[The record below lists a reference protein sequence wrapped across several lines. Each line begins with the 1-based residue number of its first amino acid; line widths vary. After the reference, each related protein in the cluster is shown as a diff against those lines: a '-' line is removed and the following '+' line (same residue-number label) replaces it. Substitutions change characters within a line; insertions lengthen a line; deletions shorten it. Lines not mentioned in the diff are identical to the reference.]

1 MEEMSLEQGLEE
13 IGHKI
18 LVLTRNELY
27 MKMRFM
33 DVALS
38 AFYYVQD
45 FSVDLLATDGET
57 MYFNGQML
65 GGEYR
70 QNRIEVNR
78 AYLHL
83 VLHCIFRHVFRR
95 NGREELVW
103 NLAADIAVESVID
116 DWNLQNIRKSQSWIR
131 QRTYRDLKEEIKVVT
146 IDIPI
151 IRKGDQGIYSGKNL
165 WSTGKMEAFGQRDGA
180 HGPGIYRG

>member
-1 MEEMSLEQGLEE
+1 MSLEQGLEE

-57 MYFNGQML
+57 MY
-65 GGEYR
+65 
-70 QNRIEVNR
+70 
-78 AYLHL
+78 
-83 VLHCIFRHVFRR
+83 
-95 NGREELVW
+95 
-103 NLAADIAVESVID
+103 
-116 DWNLQNIRKSQSWIR
+116 
-131 QRTYRDLKEEIKVVT
+131 
-146 IDIPI
+146 
-151 IRKGDQGIYSGKNL
+151 
-165 WSTGKMEAFGQRDGA
+165 
-180 HGPGIYRG
+180 

>member
-57 MYFNGQML
+57 MYFNGQMPPGSIQAL
-65 GGEYR
+65 PVHFCEIHVGKCSAEPDVDRRGLPR
-70 QNRIEVNR
+70 SGS
-78 AYLHL
+78 ACTHL
-83 VLHCIFRHVFRR
+83 PASAR
-95 NGREELVW
+95 
-103 NLAADIAVESVID
+103 
-116 DWNLQNIRKSQSWIR
+116 
-131 QRTYRDLKEEIKVVT
+131 
-146 IDIPI
+146 
-151 IRKGDQGIYSGKNL
+151 
-165 WSTGKMEAFGQRDGA
+165 
-180 HGPGIYRG
+180 

>member
-70 QNRIEVNR
+70 QNRIEVT
-78 AYLHL
+78 APIYIWFCTAFSDMYFAEMDGKSLYGTW
-83 VLHCIFRHVFRR
+83 RR
-95 NGREELVW
+95 ILR
-103 NLAADIAVESVID
+103 
-116 DWNLQNIRKSQSWIR
+116 
-131 QRTYRDLKEEIKVVT
+131 
-146 IDIPI
+146 
-151 IRKGDQGIYSGKNL
+151 
-165 WSTGKMEAFGQRDGA
+165 
-180 HGPGIYRG
+180 

>member
-57 MYFNGQML
+57 MYFNGQ
-65 GGEYR
+65 
-70 QNRIEVNR
+70 
-78 AYLHL
+78 
-83 VLHCIFRHVFRR
+83 
-95 NGREELVW
+95 
-103 NLAADIAVESVID
+103 ID
-116 DWNLQNIRKSQSWIR
+116 RKS
-131 QRTYRDLKEEIKVVT
+131 VV
-146 IDIPI
+146 
-151 IRKGDQGIYSGKNL
+151 
-165 WSTGKMEAFGQRDGA
+165 
-180 HGPGIYRG
+180 

>member
-1 MEEMSLEQGLEE
+1 MSLEQGLEE

-78 AYLHL
+78 AYLHQT
-83 VLHCIFRHVFRR
+83 
-95 NGREELVW
+95 E
-103 NLAADIAVESVID
+103 NLPGSERG
-116 DWNLQNIRKSQSWIR
+116 N
-131 QRTYRDLKEEIKVVT
+131 
-146 IDIPI
+146 
-151 IRKGDQGIYSGKNL
+151 QGIYSGKNL

-180 HGPGIYRG
+180 HGPGIYRR

>member
-78 AYLHL
+78 CLLYTSRC
-83 VLHCIFRHVFRR
+83 V
-95 NGREELVW
+95 
-103 NLAADIAVESVID
+103 
-116 DWNLQNIRKSQSWIR
+116 
-131 QRTYRDLKEEIKVVT
+131 
-146 IDIPI
+146 
-151 IRKGDQGIYSGKNL
+151 
-165 WSTGKMEAFGQRDGA
+165 
-180 HGPGIYRG
+180 

>member
-70 QNRIEVNR
+70 QNRIGVNR

-95 NGREELVW
+95 NGREELMW

-116 DWNLQNIRKSQSWIR
+116 DRKADQTQLHHQVDIILRQHTNL
-131 QRTYRDLKEEIKVVT
+131 L
-146 IDIPI
+146 
-151 IRKGDQGIYSGKNL
+151 
-165 WSTGKMEAFGQRDGA
+165 
-180 HGPGIYRG
+180 HRGFLHDNSAQ

>member
-57 MYFNGQML
+57 MYFNG
-65 GGEYR
+65 R
-70 QNRIEVNR
+70 CWEV
-78 AYLHL
+78 
-83 VLHCIFRHVFRR
+83 
-95 NGREELVW
+95 
-103 NLAADIAVESVID
+103 
-116 DWNLQNIRKSQSWIR
+116 
-131 QRTYRDLKEEIKVVT
+131 
-146 IDIPI
+146 
-151 IRKGDQGIYSGKNL
+151 
-165 WSTGKMEAFGQRDGA
+165 STGRTGLR
-180 HGPGIYRG
+180 

>member
-78 AYLHL
+78 VYLHL

-95 NGREELVW
+95 NGQPGGEGYLPTPCG
-103 NLAADIAVESVID
+103 ADGWA
-116 DWNLQNIRKSQSWIR
+116 
-131 QRTYRDLKEEIKVVT
+131 TYQL
-146 IDIPI
+146 
-151 IRKGDQGIYSGKNL
+151 
-165 WSTGKMEAFGQRDGA
+165 
-180 HGPGIYRG
+180 